1 MTPRLRL
8 NSHKRFQLS
17 LLYEAVYKPGTHE
30 MSLMGERIP
39 SLSLTFELREK
50 DGICKLIAPLESNEP
65 HTGFTFN
72 DSHLGNY

>member
-1 MTPRLRL
+1 
-8 NSHKRFQLS
+8 
-17 LLYEAVYKPGTHE
+17 

-50 DGICKLIAPLESNEP
+50 DGICKLTAPLESNEP

-72 DSHLGNY
+72 DSHFGNY